1 MENLLKK
8 RICIWLTKKIQDV
21 DLKFKFSIVVDK
33 RIWNRNNVF
42 KIVWRSSNK
51 KVNEVSVINIGGG
64 NNVKG
69 LMCNTKDLRDFSLDP
84 VV

>member
-69 LMCNTKDLRDFSLDP
+69 LMCNG
-84 VV
+84 